1 MRRAHR
7 PIVLAFLAAS
17 LLPVALLALALY
29 VYDPAQLYHP
39 AWGRSQTV
47 HTNLRIQIAGLTRHG
62 EFDSIILGTSI
73 LENSS
78 ADELS
83 AQLGECFVN
92 LSITAGDFHERGL
105 VLDHLLRARPIR
117 QVVWSL
123 DFIYLNQRRG
133 FRVFPLPTFD
143 FLYDDNPFNDLRLYL
158 NRHFLECLVHWSAS
172 EACVG
177 RRVTLDRPNA
187 WDGEAEHAA
196 RFGGLRNWCQ
206 ASDHWQMRDVREK
219 LTTAVARAAAGD
231 LDYSAGGDNVARA
244 LAYVDENLLAL
255 ARRYPATRFRL
266 VFPPYSRAK
275 FAIWHQQQPGAAT
288 AHEAVVRHLAT
299 RAAELPN
306 VEVYG
311 FEDQDFLD
319 DMSHYKDL
327 DHFDAGINRLIST
340 ALRDG
345 RQRITAAGV
354 DNYLDAARRRARAFD
369 LAGLAARL
377 TACAAAPA
385 KSQPLRDGM

>member
-29 VYDPAQLYHP
+29 AYDPAQLYHP
-39 AWGRSQTV
+39 SWGRAPTV
-47 HTNLRIQIAGLTRHG
+47 HANLRIQIAGLARHG
-62 EFDSIILGTSI
+62 DFDSIILGTSI

-83 AQLGECFVN
+83 AQLGERFVN
-92 LSITAGDFHERGL
+92 LSISAGDFYERGL
-105 VLDHLLRARPIR
+105 ILGHLLQARPIR

-133 FRVFPLPTFD
+133 YRVFPLPTFD
-143 FLYDDNPFNDLRLYL
+143 FLYDTNPFNDLRLYL
-158 NRHFLECLVHWSAS
+158 NRHFLDCLMHWSDS
-172 EACVG
+172 VACVG
-177 RRVTLDRPNA
+177 RPVTLDRPNA

-196 RFGGLRNWCQ
+196 RFGGLQNWCK

-231 LDYSAGGDNVARA
+231 LDNSAGDANITRA
-244 LAYVDENLLAL
+244 IAYVDNNLLAL

-275 FAIWHQQQPGAAT
+275 LAIWHQQQPGAAA
-288 AHEAVVRHLAT
+288 AHEAVVRHLAA

-306 VEVYG
+306 VELYG
-311 FEDQDFLD
+311 FEDQNFLD

-327 DHFDAGINRLIST
+327 DHFDADINRLIAT
-340 ALRDG
+340 ALGDG
-345 RQRITAAGV
+345 TQRITVANV
-354 DNYLDAARRRARAFD
+354 DAYLEEARRRARAFD

-377 TACAAAPA
+377 STCAASPA
-385 KSQPLRDGM
+385 ISQPLRDGT